1 MSIHRDLF
9 KTKAFL
15 DEVAQTVFIVLKTR
29 CPSLRQDDGE
39 DIAQDVLIK
48 ILRATE
54 NGTIIANLR
63 SYIWRAAYTTALD
76 VLAERGREALT
87 VRPEENPGI
96 EGLIAALSTEEVIER
111 NNARRRIN
119 RLVETLPPARRRI
132 FDLFLLGMSTKDIA
146 AHLGWSH
153 SKVRHLYYR
162 GVDEMRNKLH
172 RAEGD
177 RPMMVISFD

>member
-1 MSIHRDLF
+1 MPIPRDLF
-9 KTKAFL
+9 KTKDFL
-15 DEVAQTVFIVLKTR
+15 DEVTRTVFVVLKTR
-29 CPSLRQDDGE
+29 CPSLKPDDGE

-76 VLAERGREALT
+76 VLAERSREALT
-87 VRPEENPGI
+87 VQPEENPGI
-96 EGLIAALSTEEVIER
+96 EGLVAALSTEEVIER
-111 NNARRRIN
+111 KNARRRID

-132 FDLFLLGMSTKDIA
+132 FELFLLGMSTKDIA

-162 GVDEMRNKLH
+162 GVEEMRRKL
-172 RAEGD
+172 RRDERG
-177 RPMMVISFD
+177 RPMLVISFD

>member
-1 MSIHRDLF
+1 MPTPRDLF

-15 DEVAQTVFIVLKTR
+15 DEVTRTVFIVLKTR
-29 CPSLRQDDGE
+29 CPSLKQDDGE

-76 VLAERGREALT
+76 VLAERGREALA
-87 VRPEENPGI
+87 VQPEENSGI
-96 EGLIAALSTEEVIER
+96 EGLLAVLSTEEMIER
-111 NNARRRIN
+111 KNARRRIE

-132 FDLFLLGMSTKDIA
+132 LDLFLLGMTTKEIA

-162 GVDEMRNKLH
+162 SVEEMRKKL
-172 RAEGD
+172 RRDEGG
-177 RPMMVISFD
+177 RPMMVISYD